1 MGTKTED
8 AAETGA
14 TAAVAGNDQVT
25 GAAAEAEGTPA
36 DLTKKDAA
44 DPGQDGR
51 DDTSADGEEAP
62 EAAGTDDEDPDDT
75 EIAEIPEAAPE
86 EPSFVGQGAAA
97 IVAAVL
103 GLVSLTGG
111 WIGTVASARESL
123 IGQLESSTSSDV
135 AVLVK
140 EGYGDAWNATALYAG
155 AFALVALL
163 VAVVILARPAFGAP
177 GAVQP
182 AWIKSVAWAA
192 VALGVIGLVLAV
204 LKYTELVLGLPP
216 VS

>member
-14 TAAVAGNDQVT
+14 TATVAGNDQVT

-36 DLTKKDAA
+36 DLTKQDAA
-44 DPGQDGR
+44 GPGQV
-51 DDTSADGEEAP
+51 DGEGAH
-62 EAAGTDDEDPDDT
+62 EAAGTDGEDADDT
-75 EIAEIPEAAPE
+75 EIAEITGAGQE

-103 GLVSLTGG
+103 GLVSLSGG

-163 VAVVILARPAFGAP
+163 VAVVTLVRPAFGAP

-216 VS
+216 TS